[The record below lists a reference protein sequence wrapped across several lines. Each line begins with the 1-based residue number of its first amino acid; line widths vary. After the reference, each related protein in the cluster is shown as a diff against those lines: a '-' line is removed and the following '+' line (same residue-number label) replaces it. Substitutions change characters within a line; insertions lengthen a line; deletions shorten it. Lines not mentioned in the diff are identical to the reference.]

1 MWKVLLVI
9 SAVVLAGAGYLS
21 WDNHN
26 EKKAKDAELAST
38 QKTLEDRLASLEAT
52 NAEIAQ
58 LEMSIQMLNDET
70 EALETE
76 KIDLDAKVVEAESNL
91 RAQESK
97 LKTDSERLEKAK
109 TMVGSIAQIEA
120 LQREMEQLRA
130 QIEETEIEVT
140 QLEGAVAAAQVERD
154 RLEKVAA
161 EMVALRADQEAGI
174 IRGPF
179 ESTIREAYNQ
189 WGFVVVNGGYDAGVV
204 NRAQLNVYRRGQ
216 PICKLLVT
224 SVEAGKSAAD
234 IIPGSLAPGQSVRVG
249 DYVTKAVAVR
259 TPAVVPAAAPGGD
272 AAGGAAPADPAAP
285 AAADPFGGGAMDGG
299 GAAPDPFGGGA
310 MDAGG
315 AAPDPFGGGA
325 MDSGGAAPDPFGGG
339 AMEGGGET
347 APDPF
352 Q

>member
-1 MWKVLLVI
+1 MWKVLLVV
-9 SAVVLAGAGYLS
+9 SAVVLAGSGYLS
-21 WDNHN
+21 WENMK
-26 EKKAKDAELAST
+26 EKRAKDVELAST

-52 NAEIAQ
+52 NTEIAQ
-58 LEMSIQMLNDET
+58 LESSIQMLSDET

-76 KIDLDAKVVEAESNL
+76 KIDLDAKVVEAESSL

-97 LKTDSERLEKAK
+97 LQVDEERLGNAKA
-109 TMVGSIAQIEA
+109 MVGSIAQIEA
-120 LQREMEQLRA
+120 LQREMVQLRT

-140 QLEGAVAAAQVERD
+140 QLGGAVASVQVEKD

-161 EMVALRADQEAGI
+161 EMVALRSDQEAGI

-179 ESTIREAYNQ
+179 ESTIREAYDQ

-234 IIPGSLAPGQSVRVG
+234 IIPGSLAPGQRVREG
-249 DYVTKAVAVR
+249 DNVVKAVTAK
-259 TPAVVPAAAPGGD
+259 TPVVIPAGD
-272 AAGGAAPADPAAP
+272 GDDASGAAQPP
-285 AAADPFGGGAMDGG
+285 ADPFGGG
-299 GAAPDPFGGGA
+299 GA
-310 MDAGG
+310 MDNGS

-325 MDSGGAAPDPFGGG
+325 MDSGGGAPDPFGGG
-339 AMEGGGET
+339 GIMDDAEAT
-347 APDPF
+347 PDPF

>member
-1 MWKVLLVI
+1 MWKVLLVV
-9 SAVVLAGAGYLS
+9 SAVVLAGSGYLS
-21 WDNHN
+21 WENMN
-26 EKKAKDAELAST
+26 EKRAKDVELAST

-58 LEMSIQMLNDET
+58 LESSIQTLNDET
-70 EALETE
+70 ETLKNE
-76 KIDLDAKVVEAESNL
+76 KVTLDNEVVEKESELQVAN
-91 RAQESK
+91 SK
-97 LKTDSERLEKAK
+97 LQADEERLEKAEA
-109 TMVGSIAQIEA
+109 MVGSIAQIEA
-120 LQREMEQLRA
+120 LQREMVQLRA
-130 QIEETEIEVT
+130 QIEETQIEVT
-140 QLEGAVAAAQVERD
+140 QLEGAVASVQVEKD

-161 EMVALRADQEAGI
+161 EMVALRSDQEAGI

-179 ESTIREAYNQ
+179 ESTIREAYDQ

-234 IIPGSLAPGQSVRVG
+234 IIPGSLAPGQRVRAG
-249 DYVTKAVAVR
+249 DYVAKAITAK
-259 TPAVVPAAAPGGD
+259 TPAVIPSDSGGD
-272 AAGGAAPADPAAP
+272 ASGAAQPPAAPFGGGGMDGGGAAS
-285 AAADPFGGGAMDGG
+285 DPFGGGAMDSGG
-299 GAAPDPFGGGA
+299 G
-310 MDAGG
+310 
-315 AAPDPFGGGA
+315 APDPFGGGA

-339 AMEGGGET
+339 G

>member
-1 MWKVLLVI
+1 MWKVLLVV
-9 SAVVLAGAGYLS
+9 SAVVLAGSGSLS
-21 WDNHN
+21 VVNLRDKEATDRELKDER
-26 EKKAKDAELAST
+26 EKLAKRETD
-38 QKTLEDRLASLEAT
+38 LEAT

-58 LEMSIQMLNDET
+58 LESSIQTLNDET

-76 KIDLDAKVVEAESNL
+76 KIDLDAKVVETESSL

-97 LKTDSERLEKAK
+97 LQADEERLEKAK

-120 LQREMEQLRA
+120 LQREMVQLRA

-140 QLEGAVAAAQVERD
+140 QLEGAVASAQVEKD

-161 EMVALRADQEAGI
+161 EMVALRSDQEAGI

-179 ESTIREAYNQ
+179 ESTIREAYDQ

-234 IIPGSLAPGQSVRVG
+234 IIPGSLAPGQRVRAG
-249 DYVTKAVAVR
+249 DYVAKAITAK
-259 TPAVVPAAAPGGD
+259 TPAVIPSDSEGDASGAAQPPAA
-272 AAGGAAPADPAAP
+272 
-285 AAADPFGGGAMDGG
+285 PFGGGGMDG
-299 GAAPDPFGGGA
+299 
-310 MDAGG
+310 GG

-339 AMEGGGET
+339 AMDSGGAAPDPFGGGG

>member
-9 SAVVLAGAGYLS
+9 SAVVLAGSGYLS
-21 WDNHN
+21 WENMN
-26 EKKAKDAELAST
+26 EKRAKDAELAST
-38 QKTLEDRLASLEAT
+38 QKTLEDRLASLEST

-58 LEMSIQMLNDET
+58 LEGSIQALNDET

-76 KIDLDAKVVEAESNL
+76 KIDLDAKVVETESSL
-91 RAQESK
+91 RAQEAK
-97 LKTDSERLEKAK
+97 LQAGEERLEKAK

-120 LQREMEQLRA
+120 LQREMVQLRA

-140 QLEGAVAAAQVERD
+140 QLEGAVASVQVEKD

-161 EMVALRADQEAGI
+161 EMVALRNDQEAGI

-179 ESTIREAYNQ
+179 ESTIREAYDQ
-189 WGFVVVNGGYDAGVV
+189 WGFVVVNGGYDDGVV

-234 IIPGSLAPGQSVRVG
+234 IIPGSLAPGQRVRAG
-249 DYVTKAVAVR
+249 DYVAKAVITR
-259 TPAVVPAAAPGGD
+259 TPAVIPADAEGDSNGVVQPPAA
-272 AAGGAAPADPAAP
+272 
-285 AAADPFGGGAMDGG
+285 PFGGGGMDSG
-299 GAAPDPFGGGA
+299 GAAPDPFGGG
-310 MDAGG
+310 G
-315 AAPDPFGGGA
+315 

-339 AMEGGGET
+339 AAPDPFGGGGT
-347 APDPF
+347 DSGGAAPDPFGGGGTDSGGAAPDPF